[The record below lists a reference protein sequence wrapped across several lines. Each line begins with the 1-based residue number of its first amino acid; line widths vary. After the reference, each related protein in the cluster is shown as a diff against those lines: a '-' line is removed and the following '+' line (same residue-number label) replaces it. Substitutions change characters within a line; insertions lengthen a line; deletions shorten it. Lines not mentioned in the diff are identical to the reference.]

1 MRAFITGANRGIGL
15 EFVRQLAARGD
26 QVFAACR
33 QPDKAEALNEL
44 EAQHDDLISIIA
56 LEVTEPDSIAASYAA
71 VSAQTDALDLLINNA
86 AIATADGGLGNFD
99 MEVMKTIL
107 MVNAVA
113 PMLVIEQFL
122 PLLKAGVEPK
132 IVNISSGAGSI
143 GGRNWIRPYSY
154 GASKAAL
161 NFYTR
166 NLSFDIK
173 DAGVIAIALTPGW
186 VRTDMGGP
194 NADIAVEESVSKG
207 LEVIDGLTLDDSGE
221 FFDYS
226 GESIPW

>member
-1 MRAFITGANRGIGL
+1 MKALITGTNRGIGL
-15 EFVRQLAARGD
+15 EYVHQLAARGD

-33 QPDKAEALNEL
+33 QPDEATALNEL
-44 EAQHDDLISIIA
+44 KTQYGDLVSIIA

-86 AIATADGGLGNFD
+86 AIGTADGGLGSYD
-99 MEVMKTIL
+99 MDVMQTVL
-107 MVNAVA
+107 TVNAIA
-113 PMLVIEQFL
+113 PMLVIERFL

-132 IVNISSGAGSI
+132 IINISSGAGSI
-143 GGRNWIRPYSY
+143 GNRNSLRPYSY

-166 NLSFDIK
+166 NLSFDVK
-173 DAGVIAIALTPGW
+173 DAGVIAISLNPGW

-194 NADIAVEESVSKG
+194 NADIGVEESIRKG
-207 LEVIDGLTLDDSGE
+207 LIVIDGLTLDDSGK
-221 FFDYS
+221 FFNYT
-226 GESIPW
+226 GENIPW